1 MTKKKGIFISVI
13 LFGLFNAVLSTGVSC
28 ETSIHLKNGW
38 FMQSAYLVGD
48 GGEKIS
54 SKDFKP
60 EGWYK
65 INIPTTVLNT
75 LVINGIYPDPYI
87 GMNNMKIPDAS
98 EEFNQKYDLSK
109 FTHLPDG
116 RNPWLDPYW
125 FRTEFTLPNEFE
137 DKFLWLN
144 VEAINYR
151 AEVWLNGHKIADK
164 EEIVGMFCDWL
175 LNITEDAVFGDE
187 NILAVKI
194 YPLDYP
200 GLPDEPQLKAFG
212 PFGLNGGPTGD
223 IGKNVTM
230 HCSVGWDWL
239 PAVRDRDMGIWQDVF
254 ITATGPVDIRHPH
267 VVADFPSASMNKA
280 ELTISAELVN
290 LSGLTQTGKLIIN
303 LSPKY
308 FPEETIQIEKDV
320 IIDAQDM
327 TIIELDKD
335 SHPELFLNNPKL
347 WWPNGYGAPN
357 LYDIKMSLVIEGIQ
371 SDFELFN
378 FGIRKIESKVT
389 IVDEWARRDFFIN
402 SKKIMIKG
410 GAWVPDMMLNRSRE
424 KLYNELRLS
433 KEANLNIVRIWG
445 GGATP
450 PEDFFSFCDELGLL
464 VWHDFWI
471 TGDCQGTW
479 GKGSQD
485 YPYDT
490 EAFLNNARKVVLKL
504 RNHPSLLVWTAGNE
518 GLPRQ
523 EIYVPLR
530 DEILAGLDGTRPFLP
545 SSGYREPPA
554 DWGLSW
560 PDNMPA
566 GTYSGGPYYWV
577 DPTEY
582 YQKVREG
589 KDWLFKNEVGIP
601 SVPVLDSL
609 KKFIKDITPDPEVK
623 FPLNDTWGY
632 HDACEG
638 NGKYS
643 LYDQAIRE
651 RYGEPNDLADYL
663 QKAQLINAENYRA
676 IFEAVNNAMDR
687 TAGVILWK
695 TNPAWPSVIWQL
707 YDWYL
712 CPNAGYYY
720 TQKACEA
727 LHIQLNLD
735 DMSVS
740 AVNQGFIQQDQLRL
754 KAEIFNGK
762 SRQIW
767 SKQTVVDLDPQTS
780 KKIFKLNPPEKVE
793 TDIFFVFL
801 EMKDKSG
808 QLISDNFYW
817 LSENNDFTSLEKMS
831 KVRLEV
837 KLNKEIDE
845 STGEIICRIHLS
857 NPSHHLAFFI
867 NTSIRKGQDGEEV
880 LPSFWS
886 ENYIN
891 ILPGKTKELTV
902 RFSQGLLD
910 GQTPFLKIEGWN
922 FAPKSIKIE

>member
-1 MTKKKGIFISVI
+1 MSKKTGIFIFIV
-13 LFGLFNAVLSTGVSC
+13 LFGFISLVLPSEVFYDA
-28 ETSIHLKNGW
+28 SINLKDDW
-38 FMQSAYLVGD
+38 TVQSAYLVKENG
-48 GGEKIS
+48 KVIS
-54 SKDFKP
+54 TTNFKP
-60 EGWYK
+60 ENWFK
-65 INIPTTVLNT
+65 TSIPTTVLT
-75 LVINGIYPDPYI
+75 VLVKNGIYPDPYI

-98 EEFNQKYDLSK
+98 EEFNQKYDLGR

-125 FRTEFTLPNEFE
+125 FRNEFTLPEE
-137 DKFLWLN
+137 LKGKFLWLN
-144 VEAINYR
+144 LEAINYR
-151 AEVWLNGHKIADK
+151 AEVWLNGRKIADK
-164 EEIVGMFCDWL
+164 EKIIGMFCDWS
-175 LNITEDAVFGDE
+175 LNITDYAVLGE
-187 NILAVKI
+187 KNILAVKI
-194 YPLDYP
+194 FPLDYP

-239 PAVRDRDMGIWQDVF
+239 PAVRDRNMGIWQDVF
-254 ITATGPVDIRHPH
+254 ITATGPVDIRFPH
-267 VVADFPSASMNKA
+267 VVAEFPSSSMDKADLEITA
-280 ELTISAELVN
+280 ELIN
-290 LSGLTQTGKLIIN
+290 LSGSTQTGKLAVS
-303 LSPKY
+303 LTPKN
-308 FPEETIQIEKDV
+308 FIGDTIQIKKDV
-320 IIDAQDM
+320 IIDPGEIK
-327 TIIELDKD
+327 IIEIDKD
-335 SHPELFLNNPKL
+335 SHAELSLNDPVL

-357 LYDIKMSLVIEGIQ
+357 LYDINMSMEIEGEI
-371 SDFELFN
+371 SDYEQFN
-378 FGIRKIESKVT
+378 FGIRKIESNIT
-389 IVDEWARRDFFIN
+389 MVDDWARRDFFIN
-402 SKKIMIKG
+402 NKKIMIKG

-424 KLYNELRLS
+424 KLYDELRLS

-445 GGATP
+445 GGTTP
-450 PEDFFSFCDELGLL
+450 PIEFFTICDELGLL

-479 GKGSQD
+479 GKGSQN
-485 YPYDT
+485 YPYDA

-504 RNHPSLLVWTAGNE
+504 RNFPSLLVWTAGNE

-530 DEILAGLDGTRPFLP
+530 EKIVAGLDGTRPFLP
-545 SSGYREPPA
+545 SSGYREPPEE
-554 DWGLSW
+554 WGLSW

-577 DPTEY
+577 DPKEY

-609 KKFIKDITPDPEVK
+609 KKFIPDLTPDSEVK
-623 FPLNDTWGY
+623 FPLNNTWGY

-651 RYGEPNDLADYL
+651 RYGAPKDLADYVL
-663 QKAQLINAENYRA
+663 KAQLINAENYRA
-676 IFEAVNNAMDR
+676 IFEAVNQAMDL
-687 TAGVILWK
+687 ASGVILWK

-712 CPNAGYYY
+712 CPNAGYYF

-727 LHIQLNLD
+727 GHIQLNLD

-740 AVNQGFIQQDQLRL
+740 AINQGFEPFEKMRL

-762 SRQIW
+762 SHQVW
-767 SKQTVVDLDPQTS
+767 SKQTVSDIEPQTAN
-780 KKIFKLNPPEKVE
+780 KVFKLPPSEQITSE
-793 TDIFFVFL
+793 IYFVAL
-801 EMKDKSG
+801 EMVDNSG
-808 QLISDNFYW
+808 QLVSDNFYW
-817 LSENNDFTSLEKMS
+817 LSENKNFTSLEKMP
-831 KVRLEV
+831 KANLEV
-837 KLNKEIDE
+837 KLDKETDE
-845 STGEIICRIHLS
+845 ASGEIICRIHLT
-857 NPSHHLAFFI
+857 NPTQHLAFFI

-886 ENYIN
+886 DNYVS
-891 ILPGKTKELTV
+891 ILPGKTKELTI
-902 RFSQGLLD
+902 RFRQRLLD
-910 GQTPFLKIEGWN
+910 DQTPVLKIEGWN
-922 FAPKSIKIE
+922 IIPITLKIE